1 MDEKRAVIYLR
12 TSGETLKSNKGFG
25 MEIQKSDCE
34 NYCRDNGLD
43 VVKIFIDDGVSGS
56 DEALEKSHAL
66 LELLSYLNGE
76 DLVIVTKHSDRIFGR
91 GEYRAAWVRR
101 EIIKSG
107 KKLVCTDQLDYD
119 IYSDDP
125 ASVLMNKIFDAVA
138 IFERMNTSLRL
149 AKSRRAKVRG
159 GMKAS
164 GPAPYGYTWESVW
177 SEKGSKSK
185 ELMFFEP
192 EADRVKEI
200 FKMATTGHSCGQ
212 IGSFLYQEYGLTM
225 SRAKV
230 YGILTNEAYLGKMK
244 YGETEAMNENLAL
257 IPKITFGKAQAALA
271 RRRKGKE

>member
-1 MDEKRAVIYLR
+1 MDEKGAVIYLR
-12 TSGETLKSNKGFG
+12 TSGETLKSNAGFG
-25 MEIQKSDCE
+25 MQIQKTDCE
-34 NYCRDNGLD
+34 NYCRDHGLEID
-43 VVKIFIDDGVSGS
+43 KTFVDDGVSGS

-76 DLVIVTKHSDRIFGR
+76 DLVIVTKHSDRICGR

-125 ASVLMNKIFDAVA
+125 ASVLMKNLFDA
-138 IFERMNTSLRL
+138 ISLYERMNTSLRL

-164 GPAPYGYTWESVW
+164 GRAPYGYSWESVW
-177 SEKGSKSK
+177 TEKGKTK

-192 EADRVKEI
+192 EADCVRDI
-200 FKMATTGHSCGQ
+200 FKKATMGLSCGQ
-212 IGSFLYQEYGLTM
+212 IGSFLYQEHEVKM
-225 SRAKV
+225 SRSKI
-230 YGILTNEAYLGKMK
+230 YGILTNEAYIGKMK
-244 YGETEAMNENLAL
+244 YGETESMNENLAL

-271 RRRKGKE
+271 RRRKGRE